1 MSKDLMQVIVAALAS
16 GGLVSI
22 FAAIINGFFSRKK
35 LGADA
40 AEAISRA
47 AAGVVER
54 LEAEVRRQETL
65 IREMAE
71 EHRRQRAEWHQ
82 ERVEVRNTLAA
93 HVAWDGIAIQKMAE
107 FGVELPDPPPVPRI
121 HDGS

>member
-1 MSKDLMQVIVAALAS
+1 MGDDMMKVIVAALAS
-16 GGLVSI
+16 GGIVSVL
-22 FAAIINGFFSRKK
+22 AAVINGIFSRKK

-65 IREMAE
+65 ILKMADD
-71 EHRRQRAEWHQ
+71 HRSQRAEWQQ
-82 ERVEVRNTLAA
+82 ERIEVRNTLAA

-107 FGVELPDPPPVPRI
+107 FGVTLPDPPPVPRV
-121 HDGS
+121 HDAS